1 MRRKI
6 KYAAICSAAVLS
18 SLLIGSTA
26 MAREVPK
33 WIAIRESEK
42 DTAWEKLAMT
52 YDGVL
57 TGVNVRKK
65 ANAKSKVV
73 GYIYP
78 GCAVWVI
85 EKGEKWTH
93 ISSGEIEG
101 FVDNDYLLYGEDA
114 QGIAEEY
121 GCAGITANWDGV
133 CVYGAPNG
141 DSEVWGELNT
151 GDDLV
156 VLEDNGHWLTVEYG
170 ADKAYVSEDDV
181 QRAFLLD
188 AAYGLDEEY
197 DGFESET
204 EEYYEEEYNE
214 EYNEEEY
221 YEEETGEEEYYEE
234 ETSGNEEYVDPE
246 TDAPETDPP
255 QTDAPQTEVPPQTEY
270 VPPQTEYI
278 PPQTEYV
285 PPQTEA
291 PETDPPQ
298 TDPVQT
304 DPPETDPPQTENPGG
319 NNGGEDP
326 DLGDDGWYDAD
337 TDTYYDG
344 NGNVVSQGEGGQAE
358 AGETLPEETAAP
370 DTGAG
375 ASDSGDAD
383 TDDGGWYDADT
394 DTWYDGNGNVVSQ
407 GAAGQAEAE
416 ETAAP
421 DTGAGASDS
430 GDSDA
435 GSGWYDADTDTW
447 YDGNGNVISQ
457 GTEGQ
462 AEAADVNEDDAA
474 LLAALIYCEAGD
486 QSYDGMT
493 AVGSVVMNR
502 VMNEGFPDSV
512 SDVIYQSGQFSPV
525 DNGALES
532 ALENGVPEECYDA
545 AVAALSGECPA
556 GDVLYFNTGTG
567 EGEHIDDQQFY

>member
-18 SLLIGSTA
+18 SLLVGSTA

-33 WIAIRESEK
+33 WIAIRDSEK
-42 DTAWEKLAMT
+42 DTAWENLAMT

-65 ANAKSKVV
+65 ASAKSKVV

-133 CVYGAPNG
+133 CVYGAPSG

-214 EYNEEEY
+214 EEYYEEETEEY
-221 YEEETGEEEYYEE
+221 YEEETNGE
-234 ETSGNEEYVDPE
+234 EEYVDPE
-246 TDAPETDPP
+246 TSAPETDPP

-291 PETDPPQ
+291 PQTDPPQ

-319 NNGGEDP
+319 NNGGEDS

-344 NGNVVSQGEGGQAE
+344 DGNVISQGEGGQAE
-358 AGETLPEETAAP
+358 AEETLPEETAAP

-375 ASDSGDAD
+375 VS
-383 TDDGGWYDADT
+383 DGGWYDADT
-394 DTWYDGNGNVVSQ
+394 DTWYDENGNVISQ
-407 GAAGQAEAE
+407 GAEGQAEE
-416 ETAAP
+416 IAAP
-421 DTGAGASDS
+421 DTGAGASDD
-430 GDSDA
+430 GDA
-435 GSGWYDADTDTW
+435 AQSGWYDADTNTW

-462 AEAADVNEDDAA
+462 GEAADVNEDDAA

-486 QSYDGMT
+486 QSYDGMA
-493 AVGSVVMNR
+493 AVGSVVVNR
-502 VMNEGFPDSV
+502 MMDENFPDTV

-532 ALENGVPEECYDA
+532 ALENGVPAECYDA

-556 GDVLYFNTGTG
+556 GDVLYFNSGTG
-567 EGEHIDDQQFY
+567 EGERIDDQQFY